1 MTFAAAE
8 PKVFVVDDEREVRKA
23 LERLLRSAG
32 FPVTAFAS
40 AQEFLATV
48 ADDAPGCV
56 LLDYQMPGLSGLE
69 LQDVLAARGMSRQ
82 IVFLSGHGDIPKSVQ
97 AIQGGA
103 IDFLEKPASKEL
115 LLAAVERA
123 LARDALERRSRAGM
137 DEVRARLA
145 QLTPREREV
154 MTHVIAG
161 RLNKQ
166 IAGLLGTAEKT
177 VKIQRGA
184 VMKKMS
190 VRSVAD
196 LVRCAE
202 KAGLEPS
209 SPRPGGA
216 QDRS

>member
-1 MTFAAAE
+1 MTAQSPAAGE
-8 PKVFVVDDEREVRKA
+8 PREGRVFVVDDEPEVRKG

-32 FPVTAFAS
+32 FEVAAYGS
-40 AQEFLATV
+40 AQEFLVSVGDEA
-48 ADDAPGCV
+48 GCIV
-56 LLDYQMPGLSGLE
+56 LDYQMPGLSGLE
-69 LQDVLAARGMSRQ
+69 LQEVLAARGVRPQ

-103 IDFLEKPASKEL
+103 VDFLVKPAGADL
-115 LLAAVERA
+115 LLAAVRRA
-123 LARDALERRSRAGM
+123 LARDAEDRAERARAA
-137 DEVRARLA
+137 DVRDRLA
-145 QLTPREREV
+145 QLTARERQV
-154 MTHVIAG
+154 MSHVIAG

-177 VKIQRGA
+177 VKIQRSA
-184 VMKKMS
+184 VMKKMG

-209 SPRPGGA
+209 
-216 QDRS
+216 